1 MNSNRNNIID
11 SFQFRLFLISVGVLL
26 VFKLFVS
33 SSDQLVY
40 GIISDILLLFTI
52 TFLFISLVGFFEERK
67 INPLSLI
74 MNIGIISAFI
84 FFLIFFYSSII
95 SLFFENVKD
104 DLSNP
109 GFLST
114 IFTFVYFLLI
124 IGFTTYVL
132 VALRHLFFLGQSTN
146 KHIYFNTMI
155 VFFLLASLSIRFTTS
170 DELSFISTAFFI
182 VSTLLM
188 LINSLRISWIAF
200 LTKKE
205 KITLLFMSVVITVL
219 FIVNASNT
227 GNDSSINLIFLSFS
241 KSFNVFVSL
250 ILIYSAIYF
259 SMLFFTTLF
268 HIPTAEVFDRKAQE
282 VSSLQYFSKLITQV
296 LDFDELT
303 ETVTDITIK
312 VSNAD
317 ASWIIWK
324 EHNDFV
330 PIANNN
336 IGFVDSELINKFI
349 LRKVS
354 WDGLSET
361 TFLKLTEFDELV
373 KVSKL
378 YKALAVSPLKAH
390 GKVKGLLVAVRKD
403 ETRFNEEDRNAIA
416 TFSDYASVA
425 IENSGLLEESIEKE
439 RLEKELDVAR
449 EIQKKILPE
458 KNPVYDGLEISSVF
472 IPAFEVGGDFYD
484 FFEISKTKLGFVI
497 ADVSGKG
504 ITAAFIMAE
513 VKGIFESLSK
523 IIESPKE
530 ILMKANEILN
540 RTLDNKTFVSAV
552 YGLIDIERGQ
562 MKISRAGHCPVIL
575 LRNDI
580 AQSVKPSGI
589 GLGISEVDHF
599 KEHLDEVI
607 IELEENDTIVL
618 YTDGITEAKN
628 ENLDDF
634 GEKYFTEIL
643 LENRNN
649 IVDEISKKV
658 IEEVTMFS
666 HNYSQYDDITLVIL
680 KWKPKIK
687 TDGDKKWQNSAHQL

>member
-1 MNSNRNNIID
+1 
-11 SFQFRLFLISVGVLL
+11 
-26 VFKLFVS
+26 
-33 SSDQLVY
+33 
-40 GIISDILLLFTI
+40 
-52 TFLFISLVGFFEERK
+52 
-67 INPLSLI
+67 
-74 MNIGIISAFI
+74 MNIGILSAFI

-95 SLFFENVKD
+95 SLFFENVND
-104 DLSNP
+104 DLSNT

-132 VALRHLFFLGQSTN
+132 VALRHLFFLGQSSN
-146 KHIYFNTMI
+146 KNIYFNTMI
-155 VFFLLASLSIRFTTS
+155 VFFLLASLSIRFSTS
-170 DELSFISTAFFI
+170 DELSFISTTFFI
-182 VSTLLM
+182 VSALLM

-205 KITLLFMSVVITVL
+205 KITLLFLSVVITVL

-227 GNDSSINLIFLSFS
+227 GNDSSINLSFLSFS
-241 KSFNVFVSL
+241 KSFNFFVSL
-250 ILIYSAIYF
+250 ILIYGAIYF
-259 SMLFFTTLF
+259 SVLFFTTLF
-268 HIPTAEVFDRKAQE
+268 HIPTAEAFDRKAQE

-303 ETVTDITIK
+303 ETVTDITTK

-504 ITAAFIMAE
+504 ISAAFIMAE

-599 KEHLDEVI
+599 NEHLDEVI
-607 IELEENDTIVL
+607 IELKENDTIVL

-658 IEEVTMFS
+658 IQAVTMFS
-666 HNYSQYDDITLVIL
+666 YNHSQYDDITLVIL
-680 KWKPKIK
+680 KWKPLQSEEGGRDRQKIK